1 MCCST
6 VQCWASLPG
15 MQCCAVQCSAVLPG
29 VLDCSPG
36 CSTEQQSAS
45 LPGVQLRT
53 AHRSPGCSASPLR
66 VQRGTAQGR
75 AAHPGVQG
83 ITPGVQLRAVQR
95 FWSAAQDSAFLLG
108 CSAACCS
115 VEQCIAPRG
124 AAQGRAS
131 LPGCSTPWGTVL
143 LPGVQRGAGL
153 WVPPS
158 TPAVFLGAEGLPPR
172 GAMEA
177 PGGLPHTSQPRP
189 APLADACP
197 AVRYLA
203 CKL

>member
-1 MCCST
+1 MVCCST

-95 FWSAAQDSAFLLG
+95 FWSAAQDSA
-108 CSAACCS
+108 
-115 VEQCIAPRG
+115 V
-124 AAQGRAS
+124 
-131 LPGCSTPWGTVL
+131 
-143 LPGVQRGAGL
+143 LPGVQLRAEHRSRGA
-153 WVPPS
+153 
-158 TPAVFLGAEGLPPR
+158 AHR
-172 GAMEA
+172 GAPCCSPGCSAGPVCGCHPPPPLCFWEQRGCHPVVPWKP
-177 PGGLPHTSQPRP
+177 PGGCPTHRSRGRLLWPTRAPRS
-189 APLADACP
+189 DI
-197 AVRYLA
+197 
-203 CKL
+203 